1 MKISPDY
8 IPEELEN
15 LSIEDVPDIIDSVAL
30 DTKDTSTPLASK
42 MSDLNSKNTYV
53 EMLSGETYVGKL
65 DVRFDHFY
73 VGNSD
78 SLALSE
84 VKYLLKMVL
93 MKAHLK
99 CPKNAMLSTINSLV
113 MHKLTVML
121 CALRA
126 LMMKK
131 IIVHNSMMATNKS

>member
-15 LSIEDVPDIIDSVAL
+15 LSIEDIPDIIDSVAL

-42 MSDLNSKNTYV
+42 MSDINSKNTYV

-84 VKYLLKMVL
+84 VKYLREV
-93 MKAHLK
+93 
-99 CPKNAMLSTINSLV
+99 
-113 MHKLTVML
+113 
-121 CALRA
+121 
-126 LMMKK
+126 
-131 IIVHNSMMATNKS
+131 

>member
-42 MSDLNSKNTYV
+42 MSELNSKNTYV

-65 DVRFDHFY
+65 EVYGSRFY

-78 SLALSE
+78 SLALGE
-84 VKYLLKMVL
+84 VKYLREV
-93 MKAHLK
+93 
-99 CPKNAMLSTINSLV
+99 
-113 MHKLTVML
+113 
-121 CALRA
+121 
-126 LMMKK
+126 
-131 IIVHNSMMATNKS
+131 